1 MRQIDDEEAKRLI
14 EHYLL
19 SHPDHSLE
27 EMATALEMPQ
37 DQARRVM
44 NDVVVQE
51 SVPETGNTPSE
62 GD

>member
-1 MRQIDDEEAKRLI
+1 MRQIGDDEAKRLI

-19 SHPDHSLE
+19 SHPDHSLD

-37 DQARRVM
+37 DQARRLM
-44 NDVVVQE
+44 NEVVVPE
-51 SVPETGNTPSE
+51 TVPETGNTPNE